1 MLDEEPLIRAAKS
14 AHRLATM
21 TGQETIKLTK
31 LSDSTV
37 VYNPERSDPEWLQF
51 WPNGKPLHDPK

>member
-31 LSDSTV
+31 LSESTV
-37 VYNPERSDPEWLQF
+37 VYNPEASDSEWIQY